1 MDAGIIVLFAA
12 VLIVGALLFAIITF
26 GKRGGGLDVEKYRSK
41 WLAIE
46 QSVQRDNEASCHMA
60 ILNADKLVDQALIDR
75 GFKGQTMGERL
86 KSAKTAL
93 PHRDNIWQAHKLR
106 NRIAHEPDVK
116 VSYDLTRRAL
126 AQFKQTLKDLGAI

>member
-12 VLIVGALLFAIITF
+12 VLIIGVLLFAVITL
-26 GKRGGGLDVEKYRSK
+26 GKRSSTLDVEKYRTR
-41 WLAIE
+41 WMAIE
-46 QSVQRDNEASCHMA
+46 QSLERDSAMSHRMT
-60 ILNADKLVDQALIDR
+60 IIDADKLVDQALKDK
-75 GFKGQTMGERL
+75 GFRGQTMGERL

-106 NRIAHEPDVK
+106 NQVAHEPDAK
-116 VSYDLTRRAL
+116 VSYDQARRAL